1 MTESMRL
8 HAMLR
13 SHERRARK
21 AGVAPHRWKWSRCHG
36 ELPPVARCICGALA
50 WLPRGKSRLLF
61 DVGGETV
68 IASLACPIEV
78 PIVES
83 ERSPTEA
90 KSEATT

>member
-21 AGVAPHRWKWSRCHG
+21 AGVNPHRWKWSRYGG

-61 DVGGETV
+61 DVGGEIV
-68 IASLACPIEV
+68 VASLARPIEAPV
-78 PIVES
+78 S
-83 ERSPTEA
+83 NS
-90 KSEATT
+90 